1 MIERDDILAREIIRE
16 NTAGKD
22 PGLALADDFLA
33 ELELRLEQ
41 IKMKERFGAND

>member
-1 MIERDDILAREIIRE
+1 MIERDDILAREIIQE
-16 NTAGKD
+16 NTVGKVLE
-22 PGLALADDFLA
+22 LALADNFLG